1 MSTTAEYG
9 PCRLA
14 AALALGLVS
23 VSVPAPGE
31 RTPKGP
37 KPDEAAARVIAVS
50 CGKSV
55 GTCGGTVAALDCV
68 LSVGATSGGLL
79 VWFRMWSASNP
90 EVVAYLEGKGGP
102 LQLLRSASHCASGVW
117 LAGVAVALLVALTPA
132 DPLGVLVR
140 AVGGLIG
147 GLLGA
152 VATGL
157 DIVSLLRLLLPIGD
171 LRGRPGLRARHL
183 PRARGRDRRFSG

>member
-1 MSTTAEYG
+1 M
-9 PCRLA
+9 
-14 AALALGLVS
+14 
-23 VSVPAPGE
+23 
-31 RTPKGP
+31 
-37 KPDEAAARVIAVS
+37 
-50 CGKSV
+50 

-90 EVVAYLEGKGGP
+90 EVVAYLEGRGGP

-140 AVGGLIG
+140 VVGGLVG

-152 VATGL
+152 AATGL
-157 DIVSLLRLLLPIGD
+157 DIAIVAAVAAASRRLTRSARTSRAAARASSLGALSKLGGLVSSMS
-171 LRGRPGLRARHL
+171 A
-183 PRARGRDRRFSG
+183 